1 MIKELETYIPSNLV
15 LYVRSLVENEAIDF
29 KVVNQRST
37 KHGDFRYN
45 NDRYTITINKTSNKY
60 RFLLTLIHELA
71 HFFVFKNN
79 RLAKPHG
86 LLWKQK
92 FQSLLNPILN
102 KEYFP
107 INLLSELIDHM
118 KNPKSSF
125 CYDINLSK
133 KLDLYDNINDNV
145 YLDQLND
152 GEFFNYRNLGKFKKI
167 NKIRKRYLCL
177 RIDNNKK
184 YLFLGST
191 KVNI

>member
-1 MIKELETYIPSNLV
+1 MIKELETYIPSDLV
-15 LYVRSLVENEAIDF
+15 LYLRSLVENEAIDF

-45 NDRYTITINKTSNKY
+45 NDRYTITINKTANKY
-60 RFLLTLIHELA
+60 RFVLTLIHELA
-71 HFFVFKNN
+71 HYFVYKNN

-125 CYDINLSK
+125 CYDIKLSK
-133 KLDLYDNINDNV
+133 KLDLFDNINDNV

>member
-118 KNPKSSF
+118 KNGFLVKPFDVKK
-125 CYDINLSK
+125 LSEGIEWILK
-133 KLDLYDNINDNV
+133 HDKPLYLKENARNKVLNEFDQNIVAEQYLDLYNEIV
-145 YLDQLND
+145 
-152 GEFFNYRNLGKFKKI
+152 
-167 NKIRKRYLCL
+167 
-177 RIDNNKK
+177 
-184 YLFLGST
+184 S
-191 KVNI
+191 

>member
-92 FQSLLNPILN
+92 FQSLLNPIL
-102 KEYFP
+102 
-107 INLLSELIDHM
+107 SELIDHM

-133 KLDLYDNINDNV
+133 KLDLYDNTNDIV

-152 GEFFNYRNLGKFKKI
+152 GEIFYYRNLGKFKKI
-167 NKIRKRYLCL
+167 NKRRKRYLCL
-177 RIDNNKK
+177 RIDNDKK
-184 YLFLGST
+184 YLFLGSA
-191 KVNI
+191 KVKL

>member
-15 LYVRSLVENEAIDF
+15 LYLRSLVKNETIDF
-29 KVVNQRST
+29 KVVNQRFT

-60 RFLLTLIHELA
+60 RFVLTLIHELA
-71 HFFVFKNN
+71 HYFVYKNN
-79 RLAKPHG
+79 RSAKPHG

-107 INLLSELIDHM
+107 NNLLSELIDHM

-177 RIDNNKK
+177 KIDNNKK
-184 YLFLGST
+184 YLFLGSV

>member
-125 CYDINLSK
+125 CYDVNLSK
-133 KLDLYDNINDNV
+133 KLDLYDNLNHSV
-145 YLDQLND
+145 YLDQLHD
-152 GEFFNYRNLGKFKKI
+152 GEIFSYRNLGKFKKI
-167 NKIRKRYLCL
+167 NKRRKRYLCL
-177 RIDNNKK
+177 RIDNDKK

-191 KVNI
+191 KVKL

>member
-1 MIKELETYIPSNLV
+1 MTKELETYIPSNLV

-45 NDRYTITINKTSNKY
+45 KNRYTITINKTSNKY
-60 RFLLTLIHELA
+60 RFVLTLIHELA

-92 FQSLLNPILN
+92 FQSLLNPILA

-107 INLLSELIDHM
+107 SILLSELIDHM

-133 KLDLYDNINDNV
+133 KLDLYDNTNDIV

-152 GEFFNYRNLGKFKKI
+152 GEIFNYRNLGKFKKI
-167 NKIRKRYLCL
+167 NKRRKRYLCL
-177 RIDNNKK
+177 RIDNDKK

-191 KVNI
+191 KVKL

>member
-1 MIKELETYIPSNLV
+1 MIKELETYIPSDLV
-15 LYVRSLVENEAIDF
+15 LYLRSLVENEAIDF

-45 NDRYTITINKTSNKY
+45 NDRYTITINKTANKY
-60 RFLLTLIHELA
+60 RFVLTLIHELA
-71 HFFVFKNN
+71 HYFVYKNN

-125 CYDINLSK
+125 CYDIKLSK
-133 KLDLYDNINDNV
+133 KLDLFDNLNDNV

>member
-102 KEYFP
+102 QEYFP
-107 INLLSELIDHM
+107 INLLSELIVHM

-133 KLDLYDNINDNV
+133 KLDLYDNVNDNV
-145 YLDQLND
+145 YLDHLND
-152 GEFFNYRNLGKFKKI
+152 GEIFYYKNLGKFKKI
-167 NKIRKRYLCL
+167 NKRRKRYLCL
-177 RIDNNKK
+177 RMDNDKK

-191 KVNI
+191 KVKL

>member
-15 LYVRSLVENEAIDF
+15 VYVRSLVENETIDF
-29 KVVNQRST
+29 KLVNQRST

-60 RFLLTLIHELA
+60 RFLLILIHELA
-71 HFFVFKNN
+71 HFFVFKKN

-92 FQSLLNPILN
+92 FQSLLNPILY

-107 INLLSELIDHM
+107 SNLLSELIDHM

-152 GEFFNYRNLGKFKKI
+152 GEIFYYRNLGMFKKI
-167 NKIRKRYLCL
+167 NKRRKRYLCL
-177 RIDNNKK
+177 RIDNDKK

-191 KVNI
+191 KVKL

>member
-29 KVVNQRST
+29 KVVNQRFT

-71 HFFVFKNN
+71 HFFAFKNN

-92 FQSLLNPILN
+92 FQSLLNPILS

-133 KLDLYDNINDNV
+133 KLDLYDNVNDNV

-152 GEFFNYRNLGKFKKI
+152 GEIFYFRNLGKF
-167 NKIRKRYLCL
+167 
-177 RIDNNKK
+177 
-184 YLFLGST
+184 
-191 KVNI
+191 

>member
-1 MIKELETYIPSNLV
+1 MIKELENYIPSNLV
-15 LYVRSLVENEAIDF
+15 AYVRSLVENETIDF
-29 KVVNQRST
+29 KLVNQRST

-133 KLDLYDNINDNV
+133 KLDLYDNINAV
-145 YLDQLND
+145 SYTHLTLPT
-152 GEFFNYRNLGKFKKI
+152 
-167 NKIRKRYLCL
+167 KR
-177 RIDNNKK
+177 I
-184 YLFLGST
+184 
-191 KVNI
+191 V

>member
-60 RFLLTLIHELA
+60 RFVLTLIHELA
-71 HFFVFKNN
+71 HFFVFKSN

-92 FQSLLNPILN
+92 FQSLLNPILS
-102 KEYFP
+102 KDYFP
-107 INLLSELIDHM
+107 INLLSELIAHM

-125 CYDINLSK
+125 CYDVNLSK
-133 KLDLYDNINDNV
+133 KLDLYDNLNDSV
-145 YLDQLND
+145 YLDQLHD
-152 GEFFNYRNLGKFKKI
+152 GEIFSYRNLGKFKKI
-167 NKIRKRYLCL
+167 NKRRKRYLCL
-177 RIDNNKK
+177 RIDNDKK

-191 KVNI
+191 KVKL

>member
-1 MIKELETYIPSNLV
+1 MIKELENYIPSNLV
-15 LYVRSLVENEAIDF
+15 LYVRSLIENETIDF

-45 NDRYTITINKTSNKY
+45 NDRYIITINKTSNKY

-79 RLAKPHG
+79 RLVKPHG

-102 KEYFP
+102 QEYFP
-107 INLLSELIDHM
+107 INLLSELIAHM

-133 KLDLYDNINDNV
+133 KLDLYDNVNDNL
-145 YLDQLND
+145 YIDQLND
-152 GEFFNYRNLGKFKKI
+152 GEIFYYKNLGKFKKI
-167 NKIRKRYLCL
+167 KKRRKRYLCL

-191 KVNI
+191 KVKL

>member
-1 MIKELETYIPSNLV
+1 MIKELETYLPSNLV

-29 KVVNQRST
+29 RVVNQRST
-37 KHGDFRYN
+37 KHGDFRYC
-45 NDRYTITINKTSNKY
+45 NDRCTVTINKTSNKY

-71 HFFVFKNN
+71 HYFIFKNN

-86 LLWKQK
+86 LLWKKK
-92 FQSLLNPILN
+92 FQSLLNPIL
-102 KEYFP
+102 KQEYFP
-107 INLLSELIDHM
+107 ADLLFELNEHM

-133 KLDLYDNINDNV
+133 KLDLFDNAKENI

-152 GEFFNYRNLGKFKKI
+152 GEFFYYKNLGMFKKI
-167 NKIRKRYLCL
+167 NKRRKRYLCL

-184 YLFLGST
+184 YLFLGSA
-191 KVNI
+191 KVSL

>member
-15 LYVRSLVENEAIDF
+15 VYVRSLVENETIDF
-29 KVVNQRST
+29 KLVNQRST
-37 KHGDFRYN
+37 KNGDFRYN

-71 HFFVFKNN
+71 HFFVFKKN

-92 FQSLLNPILN
+92 FQSLLNPILA

-107 INLLSELIDHM
+107 SNLLSELIDHM

-133 KLDLYDNINDNV
+133 KLDLYDNVNDNL

-152 GEFFNYRNLGKFKKI
+152 GEIFNYRNLGKFKKI
-167 NKIRKRYLCL
+167 NKRRKRYLCL
-177 RIDNNKK
+177 RMDNYKK

-191 KVNI
+191 KVKL

>member
-92 FQSLLNPILN
+92 FQSLLNPILS
-102 KEYFP
+102 KDYFP
-107 INLLSELIDHM
+107 INLLSELIAHM

-125 CYDINLSK
+125 CYDVNLSK
-133 KLDLYDNINDNV
+133 KLDLYDNLNDSV

-152 GEFFNYRNLGKFKKI
+152 GEIFSYRNLGKFKKI
-167 NKIRKRYLCL
+167 NKRRKRYLCL
-177 RIDNNKK
+177 RIDNDKK
-184 YLFLGST
+184 YLFLANT
-191 KVNI
+191 KVKL

>member
-79 RLAKPHG
+79 RLARPHG

-133 KLDLYDNINDNV
+133 KLDLYDNTNDIV

-152 GEFFNYRNLGKFKKI
+152 GEIFYYRKLGKFKKI
-167 NKIRKRYLCL
+167 NKRRKRYLCL
-177 RIDNNKK
+177 RIDNDKK
-184 YLFLGST
+184 YLFLGNT
-191 KVNI
+191 KVKL

>member
-45 NDRYTITINKTSNKY
+45 NDRYTITINKTSNKF

-133 KLDLYDNINDNV
+133 KLDLYDNVNDNV

-152 GEFFNYRNLGKFKKI
+152 GEIFYFRNLGKFKKI

-177 RIDNNKK
+177 RMYNDKK
-184 YLFLGST
+184 YLFLAST
-191 KVNI
+191 KVKL

>member
-1 MIKELETYIPSNLV
+1 MIKQFETYIPSNLV
-15 LYVRSLVENEAIDF
+15 LYIGSLVENEAIDF
-29 KVVNQRST
+29 KVVNRRST

-60 RFLLTLIHELA
+60 RFVLTLIHELA
-71 HFFVFKNN
+71 HFFIFKKN

-107 INLLSELIDHM
+107 SNLLSELIDHM

-133 KLDLYDNINDNV
+133 KLDLYDNENDSL
-145 YLDQLND
+145 YIDKLND
-152 GEFFNYRNLGKFKKI
+152 GDIFYYRNLGMFKKI
-167 NKIRKRYLCL
+167 NKRRKRYLCL
-177 RIDNNKK
+177 RIDNDKK

-191 KVNI
+191 KVKL

>member
-15 LYVRSLVENEAIDF
+15 LYVRSLVENETIEF
-29 KVVNQRST
+29 KVTNQRST

-71 HFFVFKNN
+71 HFFVFKKN

-86 LLWKQK
+86 LLWKRK
-92 FQSLLNPILN
+92 FQSLLNPILAI
-102 KEYFP
+102 EYFP
-107 INLLSELIDHM
+107 SNILSELIDHM

-133 KLDLYDNINDNV
+133 KLDLYDNTNDIV

-152 GEFFNYRNLGKFKKI
+152 GEIFYYRNLGKFKKI
-167 NKIRKRYLCL
+167 NKRRKRYICL
-177 RIDNNKK
+177 RIDNDKK
-184 YLFLGST
+184 YLFLGNT
-191 KVNI
+191 RVKL

>member
-29 KVVNQRST
+29 KVVNQRFT

-71 HFFVFKNN
+71 HFFAFKNN

-92 FQSLLNPILN
+92 FQSLLNPILS

-133 KLDLYDNINDNV
+133 KLDLYDNVNDNL

-152 GEFFNYRNLGKFKKI
+152 GEIFYYRNLGKFKKI
-167 NKIRKRYLCL
+167 NKRRKRYLCL
-177 RIDNNKK
+177 RMDNYKK

-191 KVNI
+191 KVKL

>member
-125 CYDINLSK
+125 CYDIKLSK
-133 KLDLYDNINDNV
+133 KLDLFDNLNDNV

>member
-1 MIKELETYIPSNLV
+1 MTKELETYIPSNLV

-118 KNPKSSF
+118 KNPKSGF
-125 CYDINLSK
+125 CYDIKLSK
-133 KLDLYDNINDNV
+133 KLDLFDNINDNV

>member
-133 KLDLYDNINDNV
+133 KLDLYDNTNDIV

-152 GEFFNYRNLGKFKKI
+152 GEIFYYRNLGKFKKI

-177 RIDNNKK
+177 RIDNDKK
-184 YLFLGST
+184 YLFLGNT
-191 KVNI
+191 KVKS

>member
-133 KLDLYDNINDNV
+133 KLDLYDNVNDNV

-152 GEFFNYRNLGKFKKI
+152 GEIFYFRNLGKFKKI

-177 RIDNNKK
+177 RMYNDKK
-184 YLFLGST
+184 YLFLAST
-191 KVNI
+191 KVKL

>member
-79 RLAKPHG
+79 RLARPHG

-133 KLDLYDNINDNV
+133 KLDLYDNTNDIV

-152 GEFFNYRNLGKFKKI
+152 GEIFNYRNLGKFKKI
-167 NKIRKRYLCL
+167 NKRRKRYLCL
-177 RIDNNKK
+177 RIDNDKK
-184 YLFLGST
+184 YLFLGSA
-191 KVNI
+191 KVKL

>member
-79 RLAKPHG
+79 RLVKPHG

-133 KLDLYDNINDNV
+133 KLDLYDNTNDIV

-177 RIDNNKK
+177 KIDNNKK
-184 YLFLGST
+184 YLFLGSV

>member
-1 MIKELETYIPSNLV
+1 MIKELETHIPSNLV

-79 RLAKPHG
+79 RFAKPHG

-92 FQSLLNPILN
+92 FQSLLNPILS
-102 KEYFP
+102 KDYFP

-125 CYDINLSK
+125 CYDIKLSK
-133 KLDLYDNINDNV
+133 KLDLFDNINDNV

>member
-86 LLWKQK
+86 LLWKKK

-102 KEYFP
+102 IEYFP
-107 INLLSELIDHM
+107 TNLLSELIDHM

-133 KLDLYDNINDNV
+133 KLDLYDNVNDNV

-152 GEFFNYRNLGKFKKI
+152 GEIFNYRNLGKFKKI
-167 NKIRKRYLCL
+167 NKRRKRYLCL

-191 KVNI
+191 KVKL

>member
-1 MIKELETYIPSNLV
+1 MIKELETYIPSNLF

-37 KHGDFRYN
+37 KHGDFRCN
-45 NDRYTITINKTSNKY
+45 NDRYKITINKTSNKY

-133 KLDLYDNINDNV
+133 KLDLYDNVNDNV

-152 GEFFNYRNLGKFKKI
+152 GEIFYYRNLGKFKKI

-177 RIDNNKK
+177 RIDNDKK

-191 KVNI
+191 KGKL

>member
-1 MIKELETYIPSNLV
+1 MIKQFETYIPSNLV
-15 LYVRSLVENEAIDF
+15 LYIGSLVENEAIDF
-29 KVVNQRST
+29 KVVNRRST

-60 RFLLTLIHELA
+60 RFVLTLIHELA
-71 HFFVFKNN
+71 HFFIFKKN

-107 INLLSELIDHM
+107 SNLLSELIDHM

-125 CYDINLSK
+125 CYDIK
-133 KLDLYDNINDNV
+133 KM
-145 YLDQLND
+145 
-152 GEFFNYRNLGKFKKI
+152 
-167 NKIRKRYLCL
+167 
-177 RIDNNKK
+177 
-184 YLFLGST
+184 
-191 KVNI
+191 

>member
-1 MIKELETYIPSNLV
+1 MIKELETYIPSDLV
-15 LYVRSLVENEAIDF
+15 LYLRSLVENEAIDF

-125 CYDINLSK
+125 CYDIKLSK
-133 KLDLYDNINDNV
+133 KLDLFDNINDNV

>member
-37 KHGDFRYN
+37 KHGDFRFN
-45 NDRYTITINKTSNKY
+45 NDGYTITINKTSNKY
-60 RFLLTLIHELA
+60 RFVLTLIHELA

-92 FQSLLNPILN
+92 FQSLLNPILS
-102 KEYFP
+102 KDYFP
-107 INLLSELIDHM
+107 INLLSELTDHM

-133 KLDLYDNINDNV
+133 KLDLYDNVNDNV

-152 GEFFNYRNLGKFKKI
+152 GEIFSYRNLGKFKKI
-167 NKIRKRYLCL
+167 NKRRKRYLCL

-191 KVNI
+191 KVKL

>member
-133 KLDLYDNINDNV
+133 KLDLYDNVNDNV

-152 GEFFNYRNLGKFKKI
+152 GEIFYFRNLGKFKKI

-177 RIDNNKK
+177 RMDNDKK
-184 YLFLGST
+184 YLFLAST
-191 KVNI
+191 KVKL